1 MPTHPQ
7 GLFQTEVYFLTAQ
20 ASFTDT
26 LQILNFGP
34 PGTPG
39 IVHSLFHLTGSVFAN
54 AIGEF
59 TTNGRAHDYVDA
71 SALADLAISGTG
83 IDPFNA
89 PYRNLGSNTYAF
101 ATQVMSNEGDKIAL
115 DIAPATIP
123 VDEPFVS
130 GIPFQISYT
139 MTVEAN
145 AELSNA
151 DLVHKQ
157 SGQAAS
163 SGKFAD
169 TLAWGGITSITDSN
183 GVPLTGWTVT
193 SASGFDYSKPATAP
207 SHRRSRC

>member
-1 MPTHPQ
+1 
-7 GLFQTEVYFLTAQ
+7 
-20 ASFTDT
+20 
-26 LQILNFGP
+26 
-34 PGTPG
+34 
-39 IVHSLFHLTGSVFAN
+39 VHSLFHLTGSVFAN

-71 SALADLAISGTG
+71 SALADLGISGTG

-89 PYRNLGSNTYAF
+89 PYRNLGSDTYAF
-101 ATQVMSNEGDKIAL
+101 ATQVMSNEGDIIAL

-145 AELSNA
+145 AQLSNA

-207 SHRRSRC
+207 EPSTLALLMFAAAGWCRRRRRTI